1 MQGPVEIA
9 FHNMEPMEWAEQ
21 HIRARIA
28 DLERIFDR
36 MASCR
41 VRVDK
46 RAKPNGTSI
55 PPVVHI
61 EIGIPGRAD
70 LIVSHEPE
78 YLQRKFQRPDLQ
90 KAINEAFRIAERQ
103 LVELKKQR
111 HGRTKAPLHD
121 TPNQRLGQVA
131 EMQPE
136 QDFGFLVTSVGAL
149 LYFHRNSVLAGD
161 FDSLSRGDDVYYV
174 EGVGDTGPI
183 ATKVRVKSSA

>member
-9 FHNMEPMEWAEQ
+9 FHNMEPSEWAERE
-21 HIRARIA
+21 IRAHIA
-28 DLERIFDR
+28 ELERIFDR
-36 MASCR
+36 IASCR

-46 RAKPNGTSI
+46 RAKVNGTSI

-78 YLQRKFQRPDLQ
+78 HLQRKFQRPDLQ
-90 KAINEAFRIAERQ
+90 NAINEAFRIAERQ
-103 LVELKKQR
+103 LVELKNQR

-121 TPNQRLGQVA
+121 ATNQHLGQVA
-131 EMQPE
+131 EVQAE
-136 QDFGFLVTSVGAL
+136 QDFGFLVTSEGAL
-149 LYFHRNSVLAGD
+149 LYFHRNSVLSGD
-161 FDSLSRGDDVYYV
+161 FDSLSRGDEIYYV

-183 ATKVRVKSSA
+183 ATKVRVKSAA

>member
-9 FHNMEPMEWAEQ
+9 FHNMEPSEWAEQ
-21 HIRARIA
+21 EIRARIA
-28 DLERIFDR
+28 ELERIFDR
-36 MASCR
+36 IASCR

-70 LIVSHEPE
+70 LVVSHEPE

-103 LVELKKQR
+103 LVELKNQR

-121 TPNQRLGQVA
+121 TQNQRLGQVA
-131 EMQPE
+131 EVQPE
-136 QDFGFLVTSVGAL
+136 QDFGFLVTSEGAL

-161 FDSLSRGDDVYYV
+161 FDSLARGDEVYYV

>member
-9 FHNMEPMEWAEQ
+9 FHNIDSSEWAEQ
-21 HIRARIA
+21 EIRAHIA

-36 MASCR
+36 IASCR

-46 RAKPNGTSI
+46 RAKANGKSI

-70 LIVSHEPE
+70 LVVSHEPE

-103 LVELKKQR
+103 LVELKNQR

-121 TPNQRLGQVA
+121 GQNQLLGQVA
-131 EMQPE
+131 ELTPG
-136 QDFGFLVTSVGAL
+136 QDFGFLVTSSGAL
-149 LYFHRNSVLAGD
+149 LYFHRNSVLSGD
-161 FDSLSRGDDVYYV
+161 FDALGRGDEVYYV

-183 ATKVRVKSSA
+183 ATKVRVKAGT

>member
-9 FHNMEPMEWAEQ
+9 FHNMEPSEWAERE
-21 HIRARIA
+21 IRAHIA
-28 DLERIFDR
+28 ELERIFDR
-36 MASCR
+36 IASCR

-46 RAKPNGTSI
+46 RAKVNGTSI

-78 YLQRKFQRPDLQ
+78 HLQRKFQRPDLQ

-103 LVELKKQR
+103 LVELKNQR

-121 TPNQRLGQVA
+121 ATNQHLGQVA
-131 EMQPE
+131 EVQAE
-136 QDFGFLVTSVGAL
+136 QDFGFLVTSEGAL
-149 LYFHRNSVLAGD
+149 LYFHRNSVLSGD
-161 FDSLSRGDDVYYV
+161 FDSLSRGDEVYYV

-183 ATKVRVKSSA
+183 ATKVRVKSAA

>member
-9 FHNMEPMEWAEQ
+9 FHNMEPSEWAEEE
-21 HIRARIA
+21 IRARIA
-28 DLERIFDR
+28 ELERIFDR
-36 MASCR
+36 IASCR

-46 RAKPNGTSI
+46 RAKPNGMSI

-103 LVELKKQR
+103 LVELKNQR

-121 TPNQRLGQVA
+121 VQNQRLGQVA
-131 EMQPE
+131 EVQPD
-136 QDFGFLVTSVGAL
+136 QDFGFLVTSEGTL

-161 FDSLSRGDDVYYV
+161 FDTLARGDEVYYV

-183 ATKVRVKSSA
+183 ATKVRVKSAA

>member
-9 FHNMEPMEWAEQ
+9 FHNMEPSEWAERE
-21 HIRARIA
+21 IRAHIA
-28 DLERIFDR
+28 ELERIFDR
-36 MASCR
+36 IASCR

-46 RAKPNGTSI
+46 RAKVNGTSI

-78 YLQRKFQRPDLQ
+78 HLQRKFQRPDLQ
-90 KAINEAFRIAERQ
+90 NAINEAFRIAERQ
-103 LVELKKQR
+103 LVELKNQR

-121 TPNQRLGQVA
+121 ATNQHLGQVA
-131 EMQPE
+131 EVQAE
-136 QDFGFLVTSVGAL
+136 QDFGFLVTSEGAL
-149 LYFHRNSVLAGD
+149 LYFHRNSVLSGD
-161 FDSLSRGDDVYYV
+161 FDSLSRGDEVYYV

-183 ATKVRVKSSA
+183 ATKVRVKSAA

>member
-9 FHNMEPMEWAEQ
+9 FHNMEPSEWAEQ
-21 HIRARIA
+21 EIRAHIA
-28 DLERIFDR
+28 ELERIFDR
-36 MASCR
+36 IASCR

-70 LIVSHEPE
+70 LVVSHEPE
-78 YLQRKFQRPDLQ
+78 HLQRKYQRPDLQ

-103 LVELKKQR
+103 LVELKNQR

-121 TPNQRLGQVA
+121 TTNQRLGQVA
-131 EMQPE
+131 EVQQD
-136 QDFGFLVTSVGAL
+136 QDFGFLLTPERAL

-161 FDSLSRGDDVYYV
+161 FDGLARGDQVYYV

-183 ATKVRVKSSA
+183 ATKVRVKSGA